1 LFADLDKPFVPRL
14 DELHDLLEGG
24 FVEDG
29 GTALECLA
37 DFGEGGLEVGEQVQ
51 LLRVQERGD
60 RDGAGGLKG
69 PALLDGEE
77 DGVVDCEG

>member
-1 LFADLDKPFVPRL
+1 MFADLDKPFVSRL
-14 DELHDLLEGG
+14 DELHDLLKGG

-51 LLRVQERGD
+51 LGLVEEGGEGD
-60 RDGAGGLKG
+60 GGGGLKG
-69 PALLDGEE
+69 PAFLDGEE